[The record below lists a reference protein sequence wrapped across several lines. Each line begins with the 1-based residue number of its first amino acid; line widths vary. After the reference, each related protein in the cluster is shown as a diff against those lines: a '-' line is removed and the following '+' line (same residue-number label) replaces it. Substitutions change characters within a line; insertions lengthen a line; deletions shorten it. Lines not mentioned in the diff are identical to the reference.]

1 MKKLSYFL
9 LLSNAFVYTYDFV
22 RINFNNKSIYGT
34 LSHSL
39 TQSFVKENKEN
50 L

>member
-22 RINFNNKSIYGT
+22 RINFNNKSIYGA
-34 LSHSL
+34 
-39 TQSFVKENKEN
+39 QSFVKENKEN